1 VLDLVLTVRDT
12 MHRPWSYLS
21 KKSSLEPATLAR
33 AEAERAE
40 HARREAE
47 EADLRVRRDVSRRL
61 HGTIQQRLV
70 LLAHRIERLAERDH
84 DPELTAV
91 AEELDEVRERDVRA
105 PSQSLLP
112 VGVDIGLR
120 EALQLALGRLPS
132 TVWTS
137 VTLDPVLAAHVGDAD
152 RPRMAVPDRL
162 MVLDVVEEAV
172 TNAVRHGGATTVRI
186 ALGRFTS
193 PSVPPRSPSRRRS
206 TASPLSRGAG
216 SGSGAPSLSTVTVS
230 AGRMTRCAGSA
241 PSGPGATPWG
251 AVVGTPAAVMTV
263 RPRRAPA
270 RPRRRRWSGGR
281 PRG

>member
-1 VLDLVLTVRDT
+1 MLDLVLTVRDT

-137 VTLDPVLAAHVGDAD
+137 VTQIGRAHV
-152 RPRMAVPDRL
+152 
-162 MVLDVVEEAV
+162 
-172 TNAVRHGGATTVRI
+172 
-186 ALGRFTS
+186 
-193 PSVPPRSPSRRRS
+193 
-206 TASPLSRGAG
+206 
-216 SGSGAPSLSTVTVS
+216 
-230 AGRMTRCAGSA
+230 
-241 PSGPGATPWG
+241 
-251 AVVGTPAAVMTV
+251 
-263 RPRRAPA
+263 
-270 RPRRRRWSGGR
+270 
-281 PRG
+281 